1 MDDPLI
7 EHMAEGIHLAW
18 MAEKHRQGY
27 ADHVYH
33 GVYQGDGGRQLT
45 ICTHC
50 PPGQHQG
57 TDKHHPDMLPYAD
70 LADNVK
76 AYDRVTAR
84 AALTAVMQ
92 AGYRLVRVAP

>member
-7 EHMAEGIHLAW
+7 EHMAEAIHLAW

-27 ADHVYH
+27 ADHPWPLDWRI
-33 GVYQGDGGRQLT
+33 GVDHACGLSATR
-45 ICTHC
+45 
-50 PPGQHQG
+50 
-57 TDKHHPDMLPYAD
+57 HHPDMLPYAD
-70 LADNVK
+70 LAENVK